1 MTTII
6 NFNQSELTGNTLI
19 ISGIDI
25 PSRLNSAHS
34 QANTATTN
42 AATADQKAVSA
53 GSYANSAYDHANT
66 KFSSSGGTIS
76 GDLTVSGN
84 LSVLGN
90 VTSYSSQDL
99 IIDDPIVL
107 MANNNNG
114 NSIDLGFT
122 AHYVEGGTVKHT
134 GLLKDVSANT
144 WYLFDNYEP
153 HVQDNNLIDPND
165 STFRF
170 ANLTANLVTSVAF
183 IRGYDPI
190 NHANA
195 SYAQANTGTILAQAA
210 FDSANNV
217 GPQVQP
223 AFNAANSAGSF
234 ANSAYT
240 QANTATTN
248 AVTADQRAVTSGVY
262 ANSAY
267 TQANTATTNAATA
280 DQRAV
285 TSGSYAN
292 SAYQTANSA
301 SSYANSAFAR
311 ANTSLVNNAG
321 TSTTGIIY
329 AAGLVSNTSVTVNT
343 SAVVTSTGQTT
354 SSTSQVSID
363 SFSAS
368 TYRTAKYL
376 AQITSGSS
384 YHVIELLLIHDGT
397 TVYLSQYAEILSGS
411 SLGTFDATI
420 TTGTLNLLFT
430 PTNSSTTVK
439 LHKTLIA
446 V

>member
-1 MTTII
+1 MTTKTII
-6 NFNQSELTGNTLI
+6 NSLETESILLGGMNVESTITESYI
-19 ISGIDI
+19 
-25 PSRLNSAHS
+25 

-42 AATADQKAVSA
+42 ADAADQKAVSA
-53 GSYANSAYDHANT
+53 GSYANSAYAHANT

-107 MANNNNG
+107 MANNNTG
-114 NSIDLGFT
+114 NAIDLGFV
-122 AHYVEGGTVKHT
+122 AHYVEGATVKHT

-240 QANTATTN
+240 QANTATNN
-248 AVTADQRAVTSGVY
+248 AATADQKAVSAGSY

-285 TSGSYAN
+285 TSGVYAN

-301 SSYANSAFAR
+301 GSYANSAYAK
-311 ANTSLVNNAG
+311 ANTSLQNNASGSTSG
-321 TSTTGIIY
+321 TIY

-376 AQITSGSS
+376 AQITSGSA

-397 TVYLSQYAEILSGS
+397 TV
-411 SLGTFDATI
+411 
-420 TTGTLNLLFT
+420 
-430 PTNSSTTVK
+430 
-439 LHKTLIA
+439 
-446 V
+446 

>member
-53 GSYANSAYDHANT
+53 GSYANSAYAHANT

-99 IIDDPIVL
+99 IIDDPIIL
-107 MANNNNG
+107 LANNNNG
-114 NSIDLGFT
+114 NSIDVGFT
-122 AHYVEGGTVKHT
+122 AHYVEGGNTKHT
-134 GLLKDVSANT
+134 GLIKDVSANT
-144 WYLFDNYEP
+144 WYLFDNYGP

-248 AVTADQRAVTSGVY
+248 AATADQKAVSAGSY

-285 TSGSYAN
+285 TSGVYAN

-301 SSYANSAFAR
+301 GSYANSAFAR
-311 ANTSLVNNAG
+311 ANTSLVNNGA
-321 TSTTGIIY
+321 TSTTGILF
-329 AAGLVSNTSVTVNT
+329 AAGLVSNTSVTMNT
-343 SAVVTSTGQTT
+343 SAVVSSTAQTT
-354 SSTSQVSID
+354 ASTSQVSID
-363 SFSAS
+363 SFASA
-368 TYRTAKYL
+368 TFRTAKYL
-376 AQITSGSS
+376 AQITSGSAF
-384 YHVIELLLIHDGT
+384 HVIELLLIHDGT
-397 TVYLSQYAEILSGS
+397 TVYLSQYAEILSGA

-430 PTNSSTTVK
+430 PTNSATTVK